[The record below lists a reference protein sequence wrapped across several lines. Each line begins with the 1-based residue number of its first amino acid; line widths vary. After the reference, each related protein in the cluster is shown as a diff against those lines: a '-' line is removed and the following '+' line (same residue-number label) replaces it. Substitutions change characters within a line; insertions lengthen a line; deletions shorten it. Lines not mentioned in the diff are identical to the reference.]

1 MKVEESLGSICEF
14 VLDGTHGSPVR
25 SDSGIPVLSAQN
37 VRGGILDFTTDRY
50 TTEAEYLSFDRRLS
64 LQAGDV
70 LLTIVGTIGRAAVV
84 EEVQPLVFQRSVA
97 ILRPKT
103 ALVDSRFLFHTTQSP
118 QFKEQLRRATNTSSQ
133 SGVYLGRLKEVVIG
147 LPSLDE
153 QRRIAD
159 ILDKADELRS
169 KRRAALETLET
180 LSQAIFIEMFGDP
193 RSSQFPMRAIRDL
206 GKVTTGRTPP
216 SAKAN
221 MFDGPVPF
229 ITPGD
234 LDSATGIS
242 AKRSLTEEGALN
254 SRIVRK
260 GSTFVCCIGATIGKT
275 GIAQVASAFNQQIN
289 AIEWGDEISD
299 FYGLFAMKQLRSE
312 IKIRGASTT
321 LPLMNKTDFAAL
333 NLPVP
338 PISIQ
343 EDFEAAMSG
352 LESSS
357 QNQHESLFRHE
368 KLFASL
374 QQKAFQGA
382 L

>member
-1 MKVEESLGSICEF
+1 M
-14 VLDGTHGSPVR
+14 
-25 SDSGIPVLSAQN
+25 N
-37 VRGGILDFTTDRY
+37 
-50 TTEAEYLSFDRRLS
+50 
-64 LQAGDV
+64 
-70 LLTIVGTIGRAAVV
+70 RADAYRKRF
-84 EEVQPLVFQRSVA
+84 PL
-97 ILRPKT
+97 P
-103 ALVDSRFLFHTTQSP
+103 P
-118 QFKEQLRRATNTSSQ
+118 
-133 SGVYLGRLKEVVIG
+133 
-147 LPSLDE
+147 LDE
-153 QRRIAD
+153 QRRIAA
-159 ILDKADELRS
+159 ILDKADEVRS
-169 KRRAALETLET
+169 KRKAALETLET

-234 LDSATGIS
+234 LDSAIGIS

-275 GIAQVASAFNQQIN
+275 GFAQVASAFNQQIN

>member
-1 MKVEESLGSICEF
+1 MNAQVEMVRLSDVCD
-14 VLDGTHGSPVR
+14 VLRGTVITKNQATSGDVPVVAGGRDAAYFTGSPNRPAHMITVSGSGNAGFVNYWDVPIFA
-25 SDSGIPVLSAQN
+25 SDCSTIATKDHNL
-37 VRGGILDFTTDRY
+37 
-50 TTEAEYLSFDRRLS
+50 AE
-64 LQAGDV
+64 
-70 LLTIVGTIGRAAVV
+70 
-84 EEVQPLVFQRSVA
+84 
-97 ILRPKT
+97 
-103 ALVDSRFLFHTTQSP
+103 SRFLFH
-118 QFKEQLRRATNTSSQ
+118 QLKFMEPRIMAMQ
-133 SGVYLGRLKEVVIG
+133 QGAAQKHVYAKDVAKLQII
-147 LPSLDE
+147 LPPISE
-153 QRRIAD
+153 QRRIAA
-159 ILDKADELRS
+159 ILDKADEVRS
-169 KRRAALETLET
+169 KRKAALETLET

-234 LDSATGIS
+234 LDSAIGIS

-275 GIAQVASAFNQQIN
+275 GFAQVASAFNQQIN